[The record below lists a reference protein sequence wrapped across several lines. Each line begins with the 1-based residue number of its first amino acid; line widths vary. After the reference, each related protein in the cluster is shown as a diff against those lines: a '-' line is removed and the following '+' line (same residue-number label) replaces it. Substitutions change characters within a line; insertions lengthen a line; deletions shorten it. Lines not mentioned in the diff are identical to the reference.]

1 MLDWLEKKRL
11 PRKQIRTT
19 AGAAFSRTANWMVF
33 CMLALCAVGAL
44 RAQQTT
50 ADVIGTVQDGSGAI
64 IAGATVTITNLQTNE
79 LLSTVTT
86 SSGDY
91 VFNLLKPGR
100 YSISIAQ
107 RGYETF
113 KVQAFA
119 ILAGDRAREDAH
131 LTVGSTTQT
140 VVVEAGSPALHTDTS
155 ELASTITDKAV
166 QDLPLNG
173 RNFINL
179 AQLVPGANEGSNNAL
194 SSGNRPDDRRQTSSI
209 SVNGQTDSINQEM
222 IDGMDNNERI
232 IGTIGVRPSVEAIQE
247 VRVST
252 NTYSAEVSRTAGAVV
267 NVITKSGTSQFHGS
281 IYEFL
286 RNTGLDAF
294 PFTFGAHIPKPP
306 LHQNQYGGSLGG
318 PIFKGKTFFFADY
331 EGLRISKA
339 GNPTASTVPSLFEEQ
354 NAGNFS
360 DNPAD
365 NVGGNP
371 TILTPQ
377 QTDSAGLAY
386 FKLYPAPNESGFA
399 NNYVSTQHI
408 TQNSNTYDARVDHR
422 FNDANSFYARY
433 TYNGVSSY
441 IGGLFPAVQE
451 DGLTIQPGGSFGL
464 YEGPATNNA
473 ANGAV
478 DYTHI
483 VSPTLLL
490 EGKAGYT
497 YIYNTSFPLNYG
509 KTVNQAFG
517 QPNVNLDA
525 LSSGLAPMN
534 ITGAQNLG
542 DGTSLPIEYI
552 ENVFQYQAMA
562 IYTHGKHNIKIGGAL
577 IRRQA
582 TVEQSSLG
590 RGEWTVTTLPQ
601 LVQGNFISLSRTNTL
616 VQPHYRTWEPSGFVQ
631 DDWHLSQSLTLNL
644 GVRYDLY
651 TPFTAV
657 KNQIANFDPTQ
668 AKIIVAG
675 QNGVSDTAGI
685 STDYSNFAPRLG
697 FANSFGHGLVL
708 RGGFGLSFV
717 PENVTSGASLK
728 NQPFVYAYGPCAPGS
743 CLGGFTKLAQGEP
756 VPVMQDPSNP
766 SGSIPAV
773 EQLNFRSTYIEEFN
787 LTLEK
792 ELAGNVFSASYVG
805 MLGRHVGYYLP
816 DLNTPPPNSSATPN
830 TLRPFYAALPNVTT
844 IPYWSSNGEGA
855 YHALQLSFERR
866 IKNGLGYSGSYT
878 WSHGLDDAP
887 NFSQNGSSGFG
898 NIPSQVRTLDYGNSD
913 LDLRSRFVTSA
924 NYQIPVGRS
933 LHGYQAALAKGWQT
947 NFILVWG
954 TGHPFTVLNAS
965 NRNGTRPGTSAS
977 DRPNQAGSVG
987 VGTHTIAEWFN
998 TAAFSAQPLGTMG
1011 GERRNQLYGPGFRHV
1026 DASVFKDFGVF
1037 REAILQF
1044 RAEAFN
1050 VSNTTNFA
1058 PPNASLGVSNFGTVS
1073 GLSINYQP
1081 RLFQLALKLQF

>member
-1 MLDWLEKKRL
+1 VGVQAATFLLMLCV
-11 PRKQIRTT
+11 
-19 AGAAFSRTANWMVF
+19 AGG
-33 CMLALCAVGAL
+33 LH
-44 RAQQTT
+44 AQQTT
-50 ADVIGTVQDGSGAI
+50 ADVVGTVQDNSGGT
-64 IAGATVTITNLQTNE
+64 IAGATVAITNLQTNE
-79 LLSTVTT
+79 ALSTVTT

-91 VFNLLKPGR
+91 VFNLLKPGK
-100 YSISIAQ
+100 YSISVSQ
-107 RGYETF
+107 SGYKTF
-113 KVQAFA
+113 KIQALTVQ
-119 ILAGDRAREDAH
+119 AGDRAREDVH
-131 LTVGSTTQT
+131 LAVGSATQT

-209 SVNGQTDSINQEM
+209 SVNGQTDSINDEM

-252 NTYSAEVSRTAGAVV
+252 NNYDAEASRTAGAVV
-267 NVITKSGTSQFHGS
+267 NVITKSGTNRFHGS
-281 IYEFL
+281 VYEFV
-286 RNTGLDAF
+286 RNTDLDAF
-294 PFTFGAHIPKPP
+294 PFAFGAHIPKPP
-306 LHQNQYGGSLGG
+306 LHQNQYGASMGG
-318 PIFKGKTFFFADY
+318 PIRKDKTFFFADY
-331 EGLRISKA
+331 EGLRISKS
-339 GNPTASTVPSLFEEQ
+339 GNPAASTVPSLYEEQ
-354 NAGNFS
+354 NIGDFS

-365 NVGGNP
+365 NVNGNP
-371 TILTPQ
+371 TILTPGQ
-377 QTDSAGLAY
+377 IDTAGQSY
-386 FKLYPAPNESGFA
+386 FKLYPAPNESGFS
-399 NNYVSTQHI
+399 NNYISTQKI
-408 TQNSNTYDARVDHR
+408 TQTSNTYDARVDHR
-422 FNDANSFYARY
+422 INDANALYARY
-433 TYNGVSSY
+433 TWNGVASV

-451 DGLTIQPGGSFGL
+451 DSMTVQPGGSFGL

-483 VSPTLLL
+483 VSSSLVL

-509 KTVNQAFG
+509 KAVNQAFG
-517 QPNVNLDA
+517 QPNVNLDK

-552 ENVFQYQAMA
+552 ENAFQYQVMA
-562 IYTHGKHNIKIGGAL
+562 IYTHGKQNIKIGGGL

-601 LVQGNFISLSRTNTL
+601 LLQGNFTALSRTVTL
-616 VQPHYRTWEPSGFVQ
+616 VQPHYRSWEPSGFIQ
-631 DDWHLSQSLTLNL
+631 DDWHFTQSLTLNL
-644 GVRYDLY
+644 GVRYDVY

-668 AKIIVAG
+668 AKIIAAG

-685 STDYSNFAPRLG
+685 KTDYSNLAPRVG
-697 FANSFGHGLVL
+697 FANTFAHNLVL

-728 NQPFVYAYGPCAPGS
+728 NQPFVFAYGPCAPGF
-743 CLGGFTKLAQGEP
+743 CAGGFTKLAQGEP
-756 VPVMQDPSNP
+756 VPVTQDPSNP

-792 ELAGNVFSASYVG
+792 ELAGNVMSASYVG

-816 DLNTPPPNSSATPN
+816 DLNTPPPNTSATPN

-844 IPYWSSNGEGA
+844 IPYWSSNGESA
-855 YHALQLSFERR
+855 YHALQLTFERR
-866 IKNGLGYSGSYT
+866 IRNGLAYSGSYT

-898 NIPSQVRTLDYGNSD
+898 NIPSQISTLDYGNSD
-913 LDLRSRFVTSA
+913 LDLRSRFVTTA

-933 LHGYQAALAKGWQT
+933 LHGYQAVLAKGWQT
-947 NFILVWG
+947 NLILVWG

-977 DRPNQAGSVG
+977 DRTNVTGGIQVDTP
-987 VGTHTIAEWFN
+987 TIAKWFN
-998 TAAFSAQPLGTMG
+998 TAAFVAQPLGTMG
-1011 GERRNQLYGPGFRHV
+1011 NERRNQLYGPGFRHV
-1026 DASVFKDFGVF
+1026 DASVFKDFDVF
-1037 REAILQF
+1037 REANIQF

-1050 VSNTTNFA
+1050 IANTTNFA
-1058 PPNASLGVSNFGTVS
+1058 PPNSTLGVSNFGTVS